1 MKHQTNVFREEL
13 DNILNYWITYT
24 VDNKNGGFY
33 GKIDHENKVYA
44 EAPKGSVL
52 NARIL
57 WSFSAAYNYN
67 ANPDYLQMAKRS
79 YDYIRA
85 SFIDKKYGGVY
96 WTVDFEGNPLD
107 TKKQIYAL
115 SFTIYGLSEYYRA
128 CGDENAL
135 ALAKQLFADTE
146 KYSFDDKNGGY
157 LEAFTQDWKELT
169 DLRLSDKDAN
179 EKKTMNTHL
188 HILEAYTNLYR
199 VWKDGFLE
207 KQIRA
212 LIYDF
217 LEHIIDPKTNRL
229 ILFLDENWQP
239 KSDIISYGHDIEGS
253 WLLLE
258 AAEVLEDE
266 AIILQVKEVSVAMA
280 RAAADGLD
288 QDGSMY
294 YEYEPEHDHLSKDRH
309 WWVQAE
315 AMVGF
320 LNAWQ
325 LTDEKQFFDQ
335 FEKVWNFTHFHI
347 INTEKGEWVWGLKDD
362 YSLMPGEDKAGLWK
376 CPYHNSRAMLE
387 VIHRLKKAS

>member
-1 MKHQTNVFREEL
+1 MYDITAFQREL
-13 DNILNYWITYT
+13 DSILNYWITYT
-24 VDNKNGGFY
+24 PDDQNGGFY
-33 GKIDHENKVYA
+33 GKINHENKVEP

-57 WSFSAAYNYN
+57 WSFSAAYNQN
-67 ANPDYLQMAKRS
+67 SKPVYLNLAKRS
-79 YDYIRA
+79 YDYIRNY
-85 SFIDKKYGGVY
+85 FVDKNYGGVY

-115 SFTIYGLSEYYRA
+115 SFTIYGLAEYYKA
-128 CGDENAL
+128 CKDESAL
-135 ALAKQLFADTE
+135 ALAKQLFADIE
-146 KYSFDDKNGGY
+146 KHSFDQEKGGY
-157 LEAFTQDWKELT
+157 LEAFAQDWKELP
-169 DLRLSDKDAN
+169 DLRLSAKDAN

-188 HILEAYTNLYR
+188 HVLEAYTNLYR
-199 VWKDGFLE
+199 IWKDEFLE
-207 KQIRA
+207 KQICG
-212 LIYDF
+212 LINDF
-217 LEHIIDPKTNRL
+217 LKHIIDPKANRL

-239 KSDIISYGHDIEGS
+239 KSEIISYGHDIEGS

-266 AIILQVKEVSVAMA
+266 AIIMQVKEVSVAMA
-280 RAAADGLD
+280 RAAASGLD
-288 QDGSMY
+288 PDGSMY
-294 YEYEPEHDHLSKDRH
+294 YEYEPEHDHLIKDRH

-325 LTDEKQFFDQ
+325 LTGEQQFFDQ

-347 INTEKGEWVWGLKDD
+347 IDSQKGEWVWGLKDD
-362 YSLMPGEDKAGLWK
+362 YTLMPGEDKVGVWK
-376 CPYHNSRAMLE
+376 CPYHNSRSMIE